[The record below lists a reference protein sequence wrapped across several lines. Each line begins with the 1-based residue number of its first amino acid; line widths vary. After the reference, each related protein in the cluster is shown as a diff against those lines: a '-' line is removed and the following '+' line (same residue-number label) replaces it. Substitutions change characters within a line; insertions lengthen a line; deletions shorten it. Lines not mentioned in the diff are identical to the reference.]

1 MAGTFLINQ
10 LMIKSKSMMKLER
23 LQQDLEMVTQLGDG
37 CLLDY
42 QYFLNLYQLIA
53 VDLLIYKSVQ
63 FFKKAKKQY

>member
-42 QYFLNLYQLIA
+42 QYFLNHYQLIA